1 MTKPTVDTRKVW
13 LDETTM
19 KVTKALMKFT
29 EKELNGTPLSRA
41 ELNYSKLCTAYLYL
55 LKLVEKHDLLDE
67 SDNPFQPETLH

>member
-1 MTKPTVDTRKVW
+1 MTIPTVDTRKVW

-19 KVTKALMKFT
+19 KVTKALIKFT

>member
-1 MTKPTVDTRKVW
+1 MTIPTVDTRKVW

-19 KVTKALMKFT
+19 SVTKALMKFT

-55 LKLVEKHDLLDE
+55 LRTVEKHDLLDE

>member
-1 MTKPTVDTRKVW
+1 
-13 LDETTM
+13 M

>member
-1 MTKPTVDTRKVW
+1 MTIPTVDTRKVW

-67 SDNPFQPETLH
+67 SDNQFQPETLH

>member
-1 MTKPTVDTRKVW
+1 MAIPTVDTRKVW

>member
-1 MTKPTVDTRKVW
+1 MTIPTVDTRKGW

-55 LKLVEKHDLLDE
+55 LKLVAKHDLLDP

>member
-1 MTKPTVDTRKVW
+1 MTIPTVDTRKVW

-67 SDNPFQPETLH
+67 TDNPFKPETLH

>member
-1 MTKPTVDTRKVW
+1 MKIPTVDTRKVW

>member
-1 MTKPTVDTRKVW
+1 MTIPTVDTRKVW
-13 LDETTM
+13 LDETTI
-19 KVTKALMKFT
+19 KVTKALIKFT

>member
-1 MTKPTVDTRKVW
+1 MTIPTVDTRKVW

-55 LKLVEKHDLLDE
+55 LKLVEMHDLLDE

>member
-1 MTKPTVDTRKVW
+1 MTIPTVDTRKVW

-19 KVTKALMKFT
+19 KVTKTLMKFT

>member
-1 MTKPTVDTRKVW
+1 MTIPTVDTRKVW

-19 KVTKALMKFT
+19 KVTKALIKFT
-29 EKELNGTPLSRA
+29 EKELNGTPLSRS

>member
-1 MTKPTVDTRKVW
+1 MTIPTVDTRKVW

-29 EKELNGTPLSRA
+29 EKELNGTPLSRS